1 MAVAPATIC
10 KVGKIAS
17 AQQSILEYLEQK
29 KNTRTHIR
37 SQQKK
42 HHTQNCPLCA
52 LNIGLFR
59 RSGYDGEFR
68 LHVIGETDPSNAWGG
83 WRRLDIFFSEG
94 CCWDVCGKCTH
105 AMRACACVL
114 DRRSTTGVRAH
125 ACVSECGS
133 CAFSDGLPSGTRGN
147 ARGKT
152 QQASSFASAHTD
164 MRILAACVQVSQC
177 LFPYILFVFL
187 AIHIRMH
194 IYILPSFPR
203 RSSAHNTRTHNAI
216 HTPSTMVNGLDIG
229 DFNSFWLL
237 VVHFVCERLN

>member
-83 WRRLDIFFSEG
+83 WRRLDIFFQRVVAGTCVGSARTQ
-94 CCWDVCGKCTH
+94 CVP
-105 AMRACACVL
+105 ARACSTGGQQLVCARMLACLSAARVRFPM
-114 DRRSTTGVRAH
+114 DCQVGREAMHGGKRSKRARLRAH
-125 ACVSECGS
+125 TQT
-133 CAFSDGLPSGTRGN
+133 CAFWLR
-147 ARGKT
+147 
-152 QQASSFASAHTD
+152 
-164 MRILAACVQVSQC
+164 ACKFHNVFFHIFC
-177 LFPYILFVFL
+177 LFFL
-187 AIHIRMH
+187 RFIFEC